1 MMVHFYRLK
10 CVEIPNAITHRFK
23 ASWIM
28 THGIPYVIICVCVC
42 VCVCV
47 GGGGGGGGG
56 GEDSK
61 NKMYP
66 SVLPC
71 LYGSITAWLICL

>member
-10 CVEIPNAITHRFK
+10 CVEIPNTITHRFK

-28 THGIPYVIICVCVC
+28 THGIPYVIICVCGGGW
-42 VCVCV
+42 

-56 GEDSK
+56 GGLKQNVPQCTISSK
-61 NKMYP
+61 
-66 SVLPC
+66 C
-71 LYGSITAWLICL
+71 